1 MEKGLEEV
9 FCRVIDVQIKNE
21 MYLRGLCL
29 CVFVN
34 QSHSRLTG
42 TSVHCLT
49 A

>member
-9 FCRVIDVQIKNE
+9 FCRAINIQIKNE

-34 QSHSRLTG
+34 SWVTG
-42 TSVHCLT
+42 TRVLCQI